1 MDSTVSA
8 VTDKTGTE
16 RAGCHAPAQPLRN
29 LGDDPQAPLSSDE
42 LSLMYL
48 FAGKA
53 IPEPVSHAW

>member
-8 VTDKTGTE
+8 VTGKTGTE
-16 RAGCHAPAQPLRN
+16 RAGCHASGPAPQTPVGSPE
-29 LGDDPQAPLSSDE
+29 LG
-42 LSLMYL
+42 LMYL